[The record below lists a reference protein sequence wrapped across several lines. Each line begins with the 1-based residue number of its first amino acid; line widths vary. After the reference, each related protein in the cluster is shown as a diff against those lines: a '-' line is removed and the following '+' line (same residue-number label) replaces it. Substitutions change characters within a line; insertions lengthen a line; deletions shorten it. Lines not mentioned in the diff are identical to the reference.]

1 MKNDGKISKL
11 LDVVSNGVDYM
22 KTLWDLFLAFLRTG
36 TFGFGGGQAAIPL
49 IQAEAVDKYKW
60 ITEEEFGDFLAMG
73 NTLPGPIATKMSI
86 IIGFN
91 EAGFLGAVVSLVGMI
106 LPSALLII
114 FLYSFFMANK
124 EHPFVKGMQV
134 AAKPV
139 VVVLIAG
146 VAFSM
151 ARGSV
156 FANVDFSTSKT
167 IIVFGIFIIAGVLVL
182 MNELVPTFNVHPAF
196 IIIAALLVG
205 GFFIR

>member
-1 MKNDGKISKL
+1 MK
-11 LDVVSNGVDYM
+11 V
-22 KTLWDLFLAFLRTG
+22 LWDLFIAFLRTG
-36 TFGFGGGQAAIPL
+36 TFGFGGGQATLPL
-49 IQAEAVDKYKW
+49 IEAEAVDKYGW
-60 ITEEEFGDFLAMG
+60 ITSDEFSDFLAMG

-91 EAGFLGAVVSLVGMI
+91 EAGWLGAIAALMGMI

-114 FLYSFFMANK
+114 LLYSFFMANK
-124 EHPFVKGMQV
+124 EHAFVKGMQA

-151 ARGSV
+151 ARSGV
-156 FANVDFSTSKT
+156 FANIDFSTSKT
-167 IIVFGIFIIAGVLVL
+167 IIVFGIFFVAGGLVL
-182 MNELVPTFNVHPAF
+182 ANELVPSFSVHPAL
-196 IIIAALLVG
+196 IIVAALLIG